1 MAGITDLANEIIGGR
16 RPRQNQVRV
25 CDSDFNPIINTLG
38 ILDFQDNLHSR
49 IMYHPVEDG
58 SIIADHDVIQP
69 LEIKLSCKLVN
80 IDYQSV
86 YFKIYDAFYDKTKL
100 IVQSKVNSYTDMYI
114 TALPTKQYADNYS
127 GIDIQIT
134 FQQALFTQPKYG
146 ITPKN
151 PANSNTVPTGIK
163 QGTPANDDQITK
175 ATASVSTLAPKV
187 A

>member
-1 MAGITDLANEIIGGR
+1 MAGITDLVHEITGGR

-25 CDSDFNPIINTLG
+25 CDANFNPIFKNLG
-38 ILDFQDNLHSR
+38 ILDFEDNLHDR
-49 IMYHPVEDG
+49 VMYHPLEDG
-58 SIIADHDVIQP
+58 SIIADHRVIEP
-69 LEIKLSCKLVN
+69 LEIKLSCKLTN
-80 IDYQSV
+80 LDFQSV
-86 YFKIYDAFYDKTKL
+86 YFEILQAFANKDKL
-100 IVQSKVNSYTDMYI
+100 VVQSKVNSYENMYI
-114 TALPTKQYADNYS
+114 NALPTKQNADNYS
-127 GIDIQIT
+127 GIDIQVS
-134 FQQALFTQPKYG
+134 FQQALFTQPQYG